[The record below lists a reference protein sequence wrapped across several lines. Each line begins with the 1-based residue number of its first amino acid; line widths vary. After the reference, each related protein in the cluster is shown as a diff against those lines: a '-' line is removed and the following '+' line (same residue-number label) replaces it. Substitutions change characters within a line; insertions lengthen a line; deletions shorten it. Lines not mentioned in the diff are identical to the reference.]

1 MKQNF
6 TILETSYTPV
16 APVYFDVIESEKEK
30 DYSKIFYFSAG
41 SDLDEASGKI
51 TGIEKNEA
59 NEEYL
64 CFDSGDMARL
74 DRIVTINGKPGPAYD
89 EYDRY
94 ALACLDCNGGMD

>member
-16 APVYFDVIESEKEK
+16 APVYYDIIESEKEK
-30 DYSKIFYFSAG
+30 IFSKIFYFAFG
-41 SDLDEASGKI
+41 TDLEEASGKI
-51 TGIEKNEA
+51 TGIVKNEA

-64 CFDSGDMARL
+64 CFDTGDNARL
-74 DRIVTINGKPGPAYD
+74 DRIITINGKPGPAYD

-94 ALACLDCNGGMD
+94 ALACLDCSGGME

>member
-6 TILETSYTPV
+6 TLPEQGFMPV
-16 APVYFDVIESEKEK
+16 DPVYYDIFAQEQEKE
-30 DYSKIFYFSAG
+30 YSKIFYFVSG
-41 SDLDEASGKI
+41 TDLEEASGKI
-51 TGIEKNEA
+51 TGIKKNES

-64 CFDSGDMARL
+64 HFDTGNCARI

-94 ALACLDCNGGMD
+94 ALACLDCNSGMD